1 MKAKSIKGTSVEE
14 IKTAIQQ
21 SMADARLPDGQGFK
35 PTLAFV
41 FCSLKQD
48 PDAICAILEN
58 EHIAIFGASSSGE
71 FIDGYQG
78 EGSVVILLLDIK
90 PEHFTILFEE
100 IGSRNVR
107 DVARQ
112 MGEDALRIFK
122 KPAFI
127 LTANGDVETDEPI
140 NGEMIVRGI
149 EAAVGPDVSISGGTA
164 GNDMQLTGTRIFMQG
179 RSSNRGVMALVLD
192 EEKIEMHGLAIS
204 GWQPVGTTKTVT
216 KSEGGWIYSIDGKPA
231 LEIFLNYMGKPAL
244 EGNAENKNFYQLGS
258 TYPLQIQKESGNPAM
273 CAPAMFNK
281 EEGSLLCEFNLPVGT
296 KFRFSLPPDFDI
308 IEEVLAQSAE
318 VKSAN
323 HASADALLIFSCL
336 GRLMNLGPLANEEL
350 EGLKN
355 IWGVPM
361 AGFYCYGE
369 FGRTKNDRQDFHSTT
384 ISWAVLKEK

>member
-1 MKAKSIKGTSVEE
+1 MTAKSMKGNSSEE
-14 IKTAIQQ
+14 IETSLQQ
-21 SMADARLPDGQGFK
+21 CMADGFT

-48 PDAICAILEN
+48 PDTICTILEN
-58 EHIAIFGASSSGE
+58 ENISIFGASSSGE

-78 EGSVVILLLDIK
+78 EGSIAILLLDIK
-90 PEHFTILFEE
+90 PAHFSILFEE
-100 IGSRNVR
+100 VGNRDVR

-112 MGEDALRIFK
+112 MGEAALRIFK

-127 LTANGDVETDEPI
+127 LTANGDVETDAPI

-149 EAAVGPDVSISGGTA
+149 EDAVGPDVSISGGTA
-164 GNDMQLTGTRIFMQG
+164 GNDMMLTGTRIFMQG
-179 RSSNRGVMALVLD
+179 KSSNNGIMALVLD
-192 EEKIEMHGLAIS
+192 EEKIEMYGLAVS
-204 GWQPVGTTKTVT
+204 GWKPVGTTKTVT
-216 KSEGGWIYSIDGKPA
+216 KSEGGWIYTIDDKPA
-231 LEIFLNYMGKPAL
+231 LEIFLNYMGKHSL
-244 EGNAENKNFYQLGS
+244 EGGNENKNFYQLGS
-258 TYPLQIQKESGNPAM
+258 TYPLQIQRQYGNPAM

-281 EEGSLLCEFNLPVGT
+281 AEGSLLCEYNLPVGT

-308 IEEVLAQSAE
+308 IEEVLEQSAE
-318 VKSAN
+318 VKRVN
-323 HASADALLIFSCL
+323 HADGDALLIFSCL
-336 GRLMNLGPLANEEL
+336 GRLMNLGPLASEEL

-369 FGRTKNDRQDFHSTT
+369 FGRTKNDKQEFHSTT